1 MQFDFRDFKYL
12 SNVMKTQVTITD
24 PEVMVGAKTA
34 SIELDFKALVES
46 DEAGL
51 SRFINGGRVYFEANV
66 FGYQTSSFTTKGF
79 FDQLGYVEPQKPYF
93 NPERVETLKKVLM
106 VVVVYL
112 VLRVLWR
119 CCCKFSKPSSP
130 K

>member
-1 MQFDFRDFKYL
+1 MPGDQLIVQFDFRDFKYL

-24 PEVMVGAKTA
+24 PEVMVGVKNA

-46 DEAGL
+46 DEEGL
-51 SRFINGGRVYFEANV
+51 SRFVNGGRVYFEANV

-79 FDQLGYVEPQKPYF
+79 FDQLGYVEPEKPLIKS
-93 NPERVETLKKVLM
+93 ETIEMLKKVLF
-106 VVVVYL
+106 VIVVYL

-119 CCCKFSKPSSP
+119 CC
-130 K
+130 